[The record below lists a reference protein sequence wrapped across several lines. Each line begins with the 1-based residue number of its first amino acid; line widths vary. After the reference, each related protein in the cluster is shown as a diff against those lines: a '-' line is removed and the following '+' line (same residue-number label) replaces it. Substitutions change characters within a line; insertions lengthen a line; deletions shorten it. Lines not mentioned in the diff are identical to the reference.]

1 MHKVHTARIHWS
13 AEQLRQGLPS
23 SGRRTDPAWFT
34 EPGPGSE
41 EGWSLVCE
49 FEPQSLSP
57 DEPTIARVSFMVENA
72 PHDRLRA
79 GTRLQLFEQATRR
92 RVLVEILD

>member
-1 MHKVHTARIHWS
+1 MQKTHTAIHWS
-13 AEQLRQGLPS
+13 AEQLKLGLPL

-49 FEPQSLSP
+49 FEALPASP
-57 DEPTIARVSFMVENA
+57 DEPTIAQVSFMVENA

-92 RVLVEILD
+92 CVLVEILD